1 MFSYPIG
8 DSGQIIHLTAAVLDV
23 FDAYR
28 QKKWWQREAGGI
40 LFARIEGKD
49 ITIVEAT
56 SPRQQD
62 KRSRFGFSISKEKA
76 QDEICAK
83 HDAGIHYVGEW
94 HTHPEPE
101 PTPSR
106 RDEATMSSR
115 VKESIHQL
123 NGFVFA
129 IVGQGVFP
137 VAITLMIH
145 DGSSW
150 HRLSSERSDISE
162 TSDLP

>member
-1 MFSYPIG
+1 MLSYPIG
-8 DSGQIIHLTAAVLDV
+8 DSGQIIHLTSAVLDV
-23 FDAYR
+23 FGAHR

-62 KRSRFGFSISKEKA
+62 KRSRFGFKISKEKA
-76 QDEICAK
+76 QDEIFAN

-115 VKESIHQL
+115 VKESVHQL
-123 NGFVFA
+123 HGFVFV
-129 IVGQGVFP
+129 IVGQGIFP
-137 VAITLMIH
+137 AAITLMIH
-145 DGSSW
+145 DGSSC
-150 HRLSSERSDISE
+150 HRLTPKQSDISE